1 VDCDTINNPHFHKR
15 LETQTTNPTMNTLQ
29 DFHRLLAYDAWANRE
44 VLAHFKQVAA
54 PPTRAVR
61 FFAHVLAAEFL
72 WLNRM
77 QNEKQEFAV
86 WPEFSLPECEAHLT
100 KLAAKWQAFVKVLTK
115 ARLAQEVV
123 YKNTKGED
131 WRSAVS
137 DILTHVFMHA
147 AYHRGQIATAMRDA
161 GHTPAYTDFIH
172 AVRSG
177 FVK

>member
-1 VDCDTINNPHFHKR
+1 MSMVEHY
-15 LETQTTNPTMNTLQ
+15 
-29 DFHRLLAYDAWANRE
+29 HRLCAYDAWANRE
-44 VLAHFKQVAA
+44 VLAFFKQAAA
-54 PPTRAVR
+54 PPPRALR

-77 QNEKQEFAV
+77 ENEKQELAV
-86 WPEFSLPECEAHLT
+86 WPEFSLAECETHLAR
-100 KLAAKWQAFVKVLTK
+100 LAAKWQTFMKNLTA
-115 ARLAQEVV
+115 ARLAHMVV

-131 WRSAVS
+131 WSSTVN

-161 GHTPAYTDFIH
+161 GHIPAYTDFIH

-177 FVK
+177 SVK